1 MSARDPAGLR
11 RCRALLVAVALGLVL
26 VVAGVIDRGWASV
39 GAGVVGSAVALV
51 VYWRT
56 CGRRGSR
63 HA

>member
-26 VVAGVIDRGWASV
+26 VIAGVIDRGWASV
-39 GAGVVGSAVALV
+39 AAGAVGSAVALA

-56 CGRRGSR
+56 CGRRASR
-63 HA
+63 ES